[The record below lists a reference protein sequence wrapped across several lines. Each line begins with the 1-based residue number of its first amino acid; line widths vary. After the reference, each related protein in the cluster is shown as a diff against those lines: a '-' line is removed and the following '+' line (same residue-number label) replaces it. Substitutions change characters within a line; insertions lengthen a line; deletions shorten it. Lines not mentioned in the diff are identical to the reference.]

1 VPVSLKGL
9 IAEANQA
16 VPRIAPAEVKAML
29 DRGEAVVV
37 DVREPNE
44 VAATGRIPGSLNIPR
59 GLIEFKADAEAATPE
74 RSLLEG
80 KAVVLHCGGGSR
92 AALAGKTLKDLGY
105 EKVFNLG
112 GFKDWVEAGLP
123 IEPGT
128 G

>member
-1 VPVSLKGL
+1 MPLSLKQL
-9 IAEANQA
+9 IAEANDA
-16 VPRIAPAEVKAML
+16 VPRIAPADAKTML

-59 GLIEFKADAEAATPE
+59 GLLEFKADRDAAAPE
-74 RSLLEG
+74 RALLEG

-105 EKVFNLG
+105 DQVFNLG
-112 GFKDWVEAGLP
+112 GFRDWVEAGFP
-123 IEPGT
+123 VEPGT